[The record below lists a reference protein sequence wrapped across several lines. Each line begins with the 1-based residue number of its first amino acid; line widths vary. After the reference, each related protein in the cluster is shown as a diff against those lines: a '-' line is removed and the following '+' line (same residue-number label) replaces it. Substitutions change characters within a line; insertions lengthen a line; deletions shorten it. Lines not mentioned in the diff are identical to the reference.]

1 LQLEGLQFQQS
12 RSSGNVPKR
21 TSLPSQVT
29 VPANNWGYD
38 LVAVG
43 ASAGGLVALSELLH
57 PLPIAFPGIVVVQ
70 HLDPTHKS
78 HLAPLLERRT
88 GKQVKQ
94 ATHAEPILPGFVY
107 IAPPDEHLL
116 VGPGKIQL
124 AHSQLVHF
132 SRPSIDLLFESVA
145 GMYGSRSIG
154 VILSG
159 SNRDGAVGIRA
170 IKEAGGTTVAQDP
183 IGVGVCMASKA
194 RSGRPWQ
201 EIAHDLERETDTEKV
216 IALAEDLNQT
226 LAEDRPRIASSE
238 LQKTRDEKDCS
249 PNGVKDSLKR

>member
-1 LQLEGLQFQQS
+1 MPRRKLVPLE
-12 RSSGNVPKR
+12 
-21 TSLPSQVT
+21 TS
-29 VPANNWGYD
+29 ANNWRYD
-38 LVAVG
+38 LIAVG
-43 ASAGGLVALSELLH
+43 ASAGGLLALSEILR
-57 PLPIAFPGIVVVQ
+57 PLPANFPGIVIVQ

-78 HLAPLLERRT
+78 HLAPLLMRKTSRE
-88 GKQVKQ
+88 VKQ
-94 ATHAEPILPGFVY
+94 AQHGEPILPGVVY

-170 IKEAGGTTVAQDP
+170 IKEAGGTTLAQDP
-183 IGVGVCMASKA
+183 
-194 RSGRPWQ
+194 
-201 EIAHDLERETDTEKV
+201 
-216 IALAEDLNQT
+216 
-226 LAEDRPRIASSE
+226 ASSE
-238 LQKTRDEKDCS
+238 FKTMPQAAISTGCVDFVVSISRIADALKDLCEGKQVH
-249 PNGVKDSLKR
+249 P